1 MSSEAAR
8 LRNNLLNLLA
18 VAIGIV
24 LAAVVVE
31 LTTRYV
37 FDNGMNFDL
46 EMWKYATNIKVK
58 SDNPEISFEH
68 RPNKQGTFMG
78 VTLVTNA
85 LGLRNREIALEKKPG
100 VTRVLMLGDSLT
112 LGWGVPEEET
122 TSRLLERL
130 LNKDGEGRFEVINA
144 GVGNYNTSMEVTSF
158 LTREYKL
165 HPDIVVLNYFVND
178 AEVTPREDTNPLL
191 MHSYAAVFLAGK
203 LEAVWRQYLWGRDWL
218 SYYSDLYAKGQ
229 PGWLKAQ
236 AAIRS
241 LAAYCK
247 KNGIALVVVSL
258 PELHELKPYPFAKIT
273 EAVRRVAEENGVPFL
288 DLLPAIE
295 DLDPKSL
302 WVSPTDAHPN
312 SIADQAFAES
322 IDSFLRSLGLIH
334 HSSDSVAAQDNT
346 ERAKN

>member
-1 MSSEAAR
+1 MSSEVGG
-8 LRNNLLNLLA
+8 LRNNLLNLL
-18 VAIGIV
+18 VVVIGIA

-46 EMWKYATNIKVK
+46 EMWKYANDIKVK
-58 SDNPEISFEH
+58 SDNPEIGHEH
-68 RPNKQGTFMG
+68 RPNKRGTFMG

-130 LNKDGEGRFEVINA
+130 LNKDGDGSFEVINT

-158 LTREYKL
+158 LTRGYKL
-165 HPDIVVLNYFVND
+165 HPDIVILNYFVND
-178 AEVTPREDTNPLL
+178 AEVTPRESTNPLFK
-191 MHSYAAVFLAGK
+191 SYAAVFLAGK
-203 LEAVWRQYLWGRDWL
+203 LDAVWRSHLWGKDWL

-247 KNGIALVVVSL
+247 KNRIALLVVSY
-258 PELHELKPYPFAKIT
+258 PELHHLKPYPFAKIT
-273 EAVRRVAEENGVPFL
+273 EAARRVAEENSVPFL

-295 DLDPKSL
+295 HLEPKAL

-322 IDSFLRSLGLIH
+322 INSFLRSLGFTSSPS
-334 HSSDSVAAQDNT
+334 HSLPINSTTTAG
-346 ERAKN
+346 R